1 MESMGEKQKT
11 FAERVWLNGHIY
23 TENPN
28 RPLAEAMACC
38 GQDLVY
44 VGTNKGAK
52 VLIGPETKVFDLG
65 GKTVV
70 PGFIEGHI
78 HLQQYGESLL
88 TLPIRDL
95 SKEDILAS
103 VKEAVSSLPPGQWLV
118 GGMGWNNEVWTD
130 PSYPSREELDRVSP
144 ANPVMLPRMDGHMIW
159 VNSRAFE
166 VCGIHDATP
175 NPTGGEFFRTADGRL
190 QGCAANAASTVIKSH
205 IPAPD
210 KDRRFQALLTAQRH
224 LLAYGVTSVN
234 DMSTDWNNVCDL
246 KELYETGKYLIRFHG
261 ALRGAVG
268 KDADPDLH
276 EYFLKCP
283 EIDLYDRHYTVRAVK
298 FLGDGSVGAQSAC
311 LFEDYTDRPGHRG
324 TSMYTDEAFYE
335 VVKEAAT
342 HHMQVIT
349 HAIGD
354 AAIDQVLRIYE
365 KVLAEIPTPDHR
377 FHIEHFQ
384 TVTGDSRERA
394 RKLGV
399 WASMQPTHAPNSAS
413 MALRRLGPNRA
424 SRAYAAGLVLKELG
438 KISGGSDAPVAP
450 PDPLDGIHS
459 AVTRTNGQRKPEGG
473 FFMENALTREDAL
486 KAYTIWGA
494 EAQFTERQKGSLEVG
509 KLADFVVLDRDLMAV
524 PADELLNIRVLET
537 VIGGECVYL
546 LGGTSKY

>member
-1 MESMGEKQKT
+1 M
-11 FAERVWLNGHIY
+11 
-23 TENPN
+23 
-28 RPLAEAMACC
+28 PLAEAMASC
-38 GQDLVY
+38 GQNLVY
-44 VGTNKGAK
+44 VGKNEGAK
-52 VLIGPETKVFDLG
+52 ALIGPDTKIFDLG

-95 SKEDILAS
+95 SKEEILES
-103 VKEAVSSLPPGQWLV
+103 VKNAVAHLAPGQWLV
-118 GGMGWNNEVWTD
+118 GGMGWNNEVWED
-130 PSYPSREELDRVSP
+130 PSYPSKEELDRVSP
-144 ANPVMLPRMDGHMIW
+144 ENPVMLPRMDGHMIW

-166 VCGIHDATP
+166 TCGIDDSTP
-175 NPTGGEFFRTADGRL
+175 NPAGGEFFRTADGHL
-190 QGCAANAASTVIKSH
+190 QGCAANAASIIIKNH

-210 KDRRFQALLTAQRH
+210 KNRRFQALLAAQKQ
-224 LLAYGVTSVN
+224 LLSYGVTSVN

-246 KELYETGKYLIRFHG
+246 KELFETGKYLLRFHG
-261 ALRGAVG
+261 ALRGALG
-268 KDADPDLH
+268 KDADPALH

-283 EIDLYDRHYTVRAVK
+283 EIDLYDRHYTVGAVK

-324 TSMYTDEAFYE
+324 TKMYTDEEFYE
-335 VVKEAAT
+335 VVKEAAA
-342 HHMQVIT
+342 HHMQVVT

-354 AAIDQVLRIYE
+354 ATIDQVLRVYE
-365 KVLAEIPTPDHR
+365 KVLKEIPIPDHR

-394 RKLGV
+394 KKLGV

-413 MALRRLGPNRA
+413 MALRRLGPDRA

-459 AVTRTNGQRKPEGG
+459 AVTRTNGKLIPEGG
-473 FFMENALTREDAL
+473 FFMENALTRDEAL
-486 KAYTIWGA
+486 KAYTVWGA
-494 EAQFTERQKGSLEVG
+494 EAQFTEGQKGSLEVG
-509 KLADFVVLDRDLMAV
+509 KLADFVVLNRDLMAV
-524 PADELLNIRVLET
+524 PADELLNIRVVET
-537 VIGGECVYL
+537 VIGGECVYR
-546 LGGTSKY
+546 G

>member
-1 MESMGEKQKT
+1 MECMGKQQNT
-11 FAERVWLNGHIY
+11 FAQYVWLNGHIY
-23 TENPN
+23 TENPDM
-28 RPLAEAMACC
+28 PLAEAMASC
-38 GQDLVY
+38 GQNLVY
-44 VGTNKGAK
+44 VGKNEGAK
-52 VLIGPETKVFDLG
+52 ALIGPDTKVFDFD

-95 SKEDILAS
+95 SKENILKS
-103 VKEAVSSLPPGQWLV
+103 VKNAVAHLAPGQWLV
-118 GGMGWNNEVWTD
+118 GGMGWNNEVWED
-130 PSYPSREELDRVSP
+130 PSYPSKEELDRVSP
-144 ANPVMLPRMDGHMIW
+144 ENPVMLPRMDGHMIW

-166 VCGIHDATP
+166 TCGINDSTP
-175 NPTGGEFFRTADGRL
+175 NPAGGEFFRTADSHL
-190 QGCAANAASTVIKSH
+190 QGCAANTASTIIKNH

-210 KDRRFQALLTAQRH
+210 KNRRFQALLAAQKQ
-224 LLAYGVTSVN
+224 LLSYGVTSVN

-246 KELYETGKYLIRFHG
+246 KELFEAGKYLLRFHG
-261 ALRGAVG
+261 ALRGALG
-268 KDADPDLH
+268 KDADPALH

-324 TSMYTDEAFYE
+324 TKMYTDEEFYD
-335 VVKEAAT
+335 VVKEAASR
-342 HHMQVIT
+342 HMQVIT

-354 AAIDQVLRIYE
+354 ATIDQVLRVYE
-365 KVLAEIPTPDHR
+365 KILKEIPTPDHR

-384 TVTGDSRERA
+384 TVSGDSRERA
-394 RKLGV
+394 KKLGV

-413 MALRRLGPNRA
+413 MALRRLGPDRA

-438 KISGGSDAPVAP
+438 KISGGSDAPVAS

-459 AVTRTNGQRKPEGG
+459 AVTRTNSKLIPEGG
-473 FFMENALTREDAL
+473 FFMENALTRDDAL
-486 KAYTIWGA
+486 KAYTVWGA
-494 EAQFTERQKGSLEVG
+494 EAQFTEGQKGILEVG
-509 KLADFVVLDRDLMAV
+509 KLADFVVLSRDLMAV
-524 PADELLNIRVLET
+524 PADELLNIRVVET
-537 VIGGECVYL
+537 VIGGECVYR
-546 LGGTSKY
+546 G

>member
-1 MESMGEKQKT
+1 MGCTGKQQNA
-11 FAERVWLNGHIY
+11 FAQYVWLNGHIY
-23 TENPN
+23 TENPAM
-28 RPLAEAMACC
+28 PLAEAMASC
-38 GQDLVY
+38 GQNLVY
-44 VGTNKGAK
+44 VGKNEGVKA
-52 VLIGPETKVFDLG
+52 LIGPDTKIFDFD

-95 SKEDILAS
+95 SKEDILES
-103 VKEAVSSLPPGQWLV
+103 VKNAVAHLAPGQWLV
-118 GGMGWNNEVWTD
+118 GGMGWNNEVWED
-130 PSYPSREELDRVSP
+130 PSYPSKEELDRVSP
-144 ANPVMLPRMDGHMIW
+144 ENPVMLPRMDGHMIW
-159 VNSRAFE
+159 VNSRSFE
-166 VCGIHDATP
+166 TCGIDDSTP
-175 NPTGGEFFRTADGRL
+175 NPAGGEFFRTADGHL
-190 QGCAANAASTVIKSH
+190 QGCAANAASTIIKNH

-210 KDRRFQALLTAQRH
+210 KNRRFQALLAAQQQ
-224 LLAYGVTSVN
+224 LLTYGVTSVN

-246 KELYETGKYLIRFHG
+246 KELFEAGKYMLRFHG
-261 ALRGAVG
+261 ALRGALG
-268 KDADPDLH
+268 KNADPALH

-324 TSMYTDEAFYE
+324 TKMYTDEEFYD
-335 VVKEAAT
+335 VVKEAAAR
-342 HHMQVIT
+342 HMQVIT

-354 AAIDQVLRIYE
+354 ATIDQVLRVYE
-365 KVLAEIPTPDHR
+365 KVLKEIPTPDHR

-394 RKLGV
+394 KKLGV

-413 MALRRLGPNRA
+413 MALRRLGPDRA

-438 KISGGSDAPVAP
+438 KISGGSDAPVAS

-459 AVTRTNGQRKPEGG
+459 AVTRTNSKLIPKGG
-473 FFMENALTREDAL
+473 FFMENALTRDEAL
-486 KAYTIWGA
+486 KAYTVWGA
-494 EAQFTERQKGSLEVG
+494 EGQFTEGQKGILEVG
-509 KLADFVVLDRDLMAV
+509 KLADFVVLNRDLMAV
-524 PADELLNIRVLET
+524 PADELLNIRVVET
-537 VIGGECVYL
+537 VIGGECVYR
-546 LGGTSKY
+546 G